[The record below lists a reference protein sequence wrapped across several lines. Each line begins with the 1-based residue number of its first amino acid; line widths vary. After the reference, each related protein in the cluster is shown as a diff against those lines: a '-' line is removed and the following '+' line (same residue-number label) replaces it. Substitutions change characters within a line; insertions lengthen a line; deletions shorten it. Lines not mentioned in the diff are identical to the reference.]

1 MIALQAEVLEL
12 KANPNRPAEG
22 TVIEA
27 RLDRGRGPV
36 ATVLVQRGTL
46 KARRHRRR
54 RLANGAAC
62 AR

>member
-1 MIALQAEVLEL
+1 MIGLQSEILDL
-12 KANPNRPAEG
+12 KANPDRPAEG

-27 RLDRGRGPV
+27 KLDRGRGPV

-46 KARRHRRR
+46 RPATSSSP
-54 RLANGAAC
+54 APNGAAC